1 MRLSPPLVRSLGT
14 LPVPPRP
21 SSRFPNE
28 AFEDSARDSRL
39 LIEMR
44 AINAKREAAAVLGFD
59 SKLEAEAV
67 NQSQGLRESSGDW
80 DFPFIKDRE
89 QVENDVVPK
98 DIQERVRSSEKVREP
113 PVGTVR
119 NAIDAADADW
129 LIRERHLLR
138 GQHFD

>member
-1 MRLSPPLVRSLGT
+1 
-14 LPVPPRP
+14 VPPRP

-39 LIEMR
+39 LLETL
-44 AINAKREAAAVLGFD
+44 AFNAKREAAAVLGFD
-59 SKLEAEAV
+59 SKVEAEEV
-67 NQSQGLRESSGDW
+67 NRSQGLRESSGDW

-98 DIQERVRSSEKVREP
+98 DIQERVKVEATDSLNGEKVREP

>member
-1 MRLSPPLVRSLGT
+1 
-14 LPVPPRP
+14 
-21 SSRFPNE
+21 
-28 AFEDSARDSRL
+28 
-39 LIEMR
+39 MR

-89 QVENDVVPK
+89 QVEIDVVPK
-98 DIQERVRSSEKVREP
+98 DIQERVNAEKVREP

-138 GQHFD
+138 GQHF

>member
-1 MRLSPPLVRSLGT
+1 
-14 LPVPPRP
+14 
-21 SSRFPNE
+21 
-28 AFEDSARDSRL
+28 
-39 LIEMR
+39 MR
-44 AINAKREAAAVLGFD
+44 AINAKREAAAVFGFD

-98 DIQERVRSSEKVREP
+98 DIQERVKVEASDSSTDLSTDSSNAEKVREP

-138 GQHFD
+138 GQHF

>member
-1 MRLSPPLVRSLGT
+1 
-14 LPVPPRP
+14 
-21 SSRFPNE
+21 
-28 AFEDSARDSRL
+28 
-39 LIEMR
+39 MR

-67 NQSQGLRESSGDW
+67 NQSQGLRESSSDW

-98 DIQERVRSSEKVREP
+98 DIQERVKVGAEKVREP

-138 GQHFD
+138 GQHF

>member
-1 MRLSPPLVRSLGT
+1 
-14 LPVPPRP
+14 
-21 SSRFPNE
+21 
-28 AFEDSARDSRL
+28 
-39 LIEMR
+39 MR

-119 NAIDAADADW
+119 NAIDAADADR

>member
-1 MRLSPPLVRSLGT
+1 
-14 LPVPPRP
+14 
-21 SSRFPNE
+21 
-28 AFEDSARDSRL
+28 
-39 LIEMR
+39 MR

-98 DIQERVRSSEKVREP
+98 DIQERVKVEATDSSTDSSNAEKVREP